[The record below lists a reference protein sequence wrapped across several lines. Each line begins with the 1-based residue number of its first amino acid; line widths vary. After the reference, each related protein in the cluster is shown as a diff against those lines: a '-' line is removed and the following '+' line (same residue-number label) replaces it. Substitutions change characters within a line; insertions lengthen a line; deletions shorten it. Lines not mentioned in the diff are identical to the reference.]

1 MKAFITLAVL
11 ALVAVSVQG
20 RAVRDTK
27 SDLITKGND
36 LLKKADE
43 AVTKLG
49 HNHQRQH
56 EAALIKAEEAQIKH
70 LLKELEA
77 ATDDAKVTRI
87 EHELGRA
94 EVRLQHTLER
104 VSHVPAKRDV
114 KSDLITKGNDLVK
127 RADEAVAKL
136 PADKRHEAALI
147 KAEET
152 QIKHLV
158 KELEAATTP
167 LRVTALEHELARAEV
182 RLQHTLDRIHT

>member
-1 MKAFITLAVL
+1 M
-11 ALVAVSVQG
+11 
-20 RAVRDTK
+20 
-27 SDLITKGND
+27 
-36 LLKKADE
+36 
-43 AVTKLG
+43 
-49 HNHQRQH
+49 
-56 EAALIKAEEAQIKH
+56 
-70 LLKELEA
+70 
-77 ATDDAKVTRI
+77 
-87 EHELGRA
+87 
-94 EVRLQHTLER
+94 
-104 VSHVPAKRDV
+104 PAKRDV